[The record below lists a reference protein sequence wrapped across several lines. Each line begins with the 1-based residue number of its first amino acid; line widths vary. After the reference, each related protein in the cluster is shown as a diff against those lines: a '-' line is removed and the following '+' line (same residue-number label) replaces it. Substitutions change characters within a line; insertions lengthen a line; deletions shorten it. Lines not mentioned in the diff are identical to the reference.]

1 VAQARISLGKTPPRK
16 ESHMTGVR
24 QEMDTTLDKEQKAVS
39 LKLAIAL
46 SALSFIVVFVAITS
60 KDFGFY
66 NITKIVSVPQ
76 VFREYI
82 AEAIGGSLFAPAI
95 NVAVIS
101 AFKNKRTPSTRRKI
115 FIWWS
120 VIIIA
125 VQMLALFFK

>member
-1 VAQARISLGKTPPRK
+1 
-16 ESHMTGVR
+16 MTGVR